1 MRESLWEQ
9 QYDMTWHQRRT
20 AAMSEQPTL
29 RMISGV
35 GAKGPACFLLEAQG
49 KRLMLD
55 LGYGPQPGLWP
66 NVDNVG
72 RVDALVLSHSHK
84 DHIGGLSL
92 LPKVGNPPIFATEIT
107 AKKLPA
113 GLNVHSLP
121 INGRGDVLG
130 IPVDTGRN
138 GHAPGGIW
146 MRFHGG
152 SGLLYTGDYS
162 TESALYAFDTPPKSR
177 TVLLD
182 SSYGDDDTPIA
193 ERQKAL
199 EPYFA
204 GDVLLPAPA
213 DGRGPD
219 IALYLAT
226 AGRTV
231 RLDDATRAAVRELT
245 GPARAYLRDGLESKL
260 AQLAEAAPPPG
271 EPSGATFSTPA
282 DGSGGTTAKL
292 IEEWEN
298 ATQPAIVFTGYIP
311 PDSPADRL
319 VKGGRAK
326 FLRWSVHPRLSDTIA
341 LVRASGATTVIPAF
355 CDSKFL
361 PALKAALAP
370 ANVTMDQVVA
380 L

>member
-1 MRESLWEQ
+1 
-9 QYDMTWHQRRT
+9 
-20 AAMSEQPTL
+20 MSKPATL
-29 RMISGV
+29 RIISGV
-35 GAKGPACFLLEAQG
+35 GAKGPACFLLEAEG

-66 NVDNVG
+66 NVDDVG

-92 LPKVGNPPIFATEIT
+92 MPKIDNPPIFATEIT
-107 AKKLPA
+107 AQKLPA
-113 GLNVHSLP
+113 GTKIHPLP
-121 INGRGDVLG
+121 IKGRGDVLG

-152 SGLLYTGDYS
+152 TGLLYTGDYS
-162 TESALYAFDTPPKSR
+162 TESALYAFDMPPKSR

-193 ERQKAL
+193 ERLKILAPHL
-199 EPYFA
+199 A

-219 IALYLAT
+219 IALHLYR
-226 AGRTV
+226 AGKTIRF
-231 RLDDATRAAVRELT
+231 DDATRAALRDLT
-245 GPARAYLRDGLESKL
+245 GPARESLREGVETDL
-260 AQLAEAAPPPG
+260 AQLADAALPLG
-271 EPSGATFSTPA
+271 GASGATFSTPA

-292 IEEWEN
+292 FAQWEH

-311 PDSPADRL
+311 PGSPADHL
-319 VKGGRAK
+319 VKSGRGK

-341 LVRASGATTVIPAF
+341 LVRSTGAAMVIPAF

-361 PALKAALAP
+361 PALQTALQP
-370 ANVTMDQVVA
+370 ANVTMDQVMTLV
-380 L
+380 

>member
-1 MRESLWEQ
+1 
-9 QYDMTWHQRRT
+9 
-20 AAMSEQPTL
+20 MSEQPTL
-29 RMISGV
+29 RIISGV
-35 GAKGPACFLLEAQG
+35 GAKGPACFLLEARG
-49 KRLMLD
+49 KRIMLD

-66 NVDNVG
+66 NVDDVG

-107 AKKLPA
+107 AKKLPS
-113 GLNVHSLP
+113 GTTVHALP
-121 INGRGDVLG
+121 INGRGDVLD

-162 TESALYAFDTPPKSR
+162 TESALYAFDMPPKSR

-182 SSYGDDDTPIA
+182 SSYGDDDTPMA

-199 EPYFA
+199 EPYFL

-219 IALYLAT
+219 IALYLASM
-226 AGRTV
+226 GRMV
-231 RLDDATRAAVRELT
+231 RFDDATRSAVRELT
-245 GPARAYLRDGLESKL
+245 GPARGYLRDGLESKL
-260 AQLAEAAPPPG
+260 AQLAEDALPPG

-292 IEEWEN
+292 IQRWEN
-298 ATQPAIVFTGYIP
+298 AAQPAIVFTGYFP

-319 VKGGRAK
+319 VKTGRAK
-326 FLRWSVHPRLSDTIA
+326 FLRWSVHPRLSDIIA
-341 LVRASGATTVIPAF
+341 LVRATGATTVIPAF

-361 PALKAALAP
+361 PALQTALTP
-370 ANVTMDQVVA
+370 ANVTMAAQLA

>member
-1 MRESLWEQ
+1 
-9 QYDMTWHQRRT
+9 
-20 AAMSEQPTL
+20 MSEPAVL
-29 RMISGV
+29 KIISGV
-35 GAKGPACFLLEAQG
+35 GAKGPACFLWGAQG

-66 NVDNVG
+66 NVDDVG

-92 LPKVGNPPIFATEIT
+92 MPKIGNPPIFATEIT
-107 AKKLPA
+107 AQKLPA
-113 GLNVHSLP
+113 GTTVHSLP
-121 INGRGDVLG
+121 TKGRGDVLG

-152 SGLLYTGDYS
+152 TGLLYTGDYS
-162 TESALYAFDTPPKSR
+162 MESALYAFDMPPKSR

-193 ERQKAL
+193 ERLKILAPHL
-199 EPYFA
+199 A

-219 IALYLAT
+219 IALHLYR
-226 AGRTV
+226 AGKTIRF
-231 RLDDATRAAVRELT
+231 DDATRAALRDLT
-245 GPARAYLRDGLESKL
+245 GPARDYLRDGVEADL
-260 AQLAEAAPPPG
+260 AQLADAALPAD
-271 EPSGATFSTPA
+271 ELSGATFSTPA
-282 DGSGGTTAKL
+282 DGSGGATATL
-292 IEEWEN
+292 IAQSEH
-298 ATQPAIVFTGYIP
+298 AAQPAMVFTGYIP
-311 PDSPADRL
+311 PGSPADRL
-319 VKGGRAK
+319 VKSGRAK

-341 LVRASGATTVIPAF
+341 LVRATGAATVIPAF

-361 PALKAALAP
+361 PALQEALKP
-370 ANVTMDQVVA
+370 ANVTMDAVVT
-380 L
+380 LV

>member
-1 MRESLWEQ
+1 
-9 QYDMTWHQRRT
+9 
-20 AAMSEQPTL
+20 MSEQPIL
-29 RMISGV
+29 KIISGV

-66 NVDNVG
+66 DVDNVG

-92 LPKVGNPPIFATEIT
+92 LPKIGNPPIFATEVT

-113 GLNVHSLP
+113 GLTVHSLP

-146 MRFHGG
+146 LRFHGG

-162 TESALYAFDTPPKSR
+162 TESALYAFDMPPKSR

-182 SSYGDDDTPIA
+182 SSYGEDDTPIA
-193 ERQKAL
+193 ERQKTL
-199 EPYFA
+199 EPYLA

-219 IALYLAT
+219 IALYLASS
-226 AGRTV
+226 GRTV
-231 RLDDATRAAVRELT
+231 RLDDATRSAVRDLT
-245 GPARAYLRDGLESKL
+245 GPARAYLRDGLETKL

-271 EPSGATFSTPA
+271 EASGATFSTPA
-282 DGSGGTTAKL
+282 DGSGGSTAAL
-292 IEEWEN
+292 IARWEH
-298 ATQPAIVFTGYIP
+298 AAQPAIVFTGYIP
-311 PDSPADRL
+311 PGSPADRL
-319 VKGGRAK
+319 VKSGRAK
-326 FLRWSVHPRLSDTIA
+326 FLRWSVHPRLSDTVA
-341 LVRASGATTVIPAF
+341 LVRATGAATVIPAF

-361 PALKAALAP
+361 PALQEALKP
-370 ANVTMDQVVA
+370 ATVTMEQVIPLV
-380 L
+380 